1 MKPARHDLHLLSGV
15 YVLDAIDSDIERD
28 RFERHLGR
36 CHTCIAEV
44 RGLREVTTRMAMAAA
59 LRPPPA
65 LHGRVLAAVR
75 RTRQLPPAAD
85 TKPGRGPWRERWRE
99 RMAQRPGWLPRLALA
114 AAAAGVAAAVVL
126 GVILAGTQHQL
137 SNAQAENR
145 AIARVLAAPDARVLA
160 HSTSAGGTATVIV
173 SASERE
179 LIVTTAGLRPL
190 PASKV
195 YEAWLI
201 NPKSTRPA
209 GLLPAPQGG
218 RTRPLLATGLMPGD
232 ELGLTVEP
240 AGGTAKPTT
249 TPILAL
255 PLST

>member
-1 MKPARHDLHLLSGV
+1 MRLTRHELHLLSGV
-15 YVLDAIDSDIERD
+15 YVLDAMDTDIERD

-36 CHTCIAEV
+36 CHTCTAEV
-44 RGLREVTTRMAMAAA
+44 RGLREVTTKLAMATA
-59 LRPPPA
+59 LQPPPA

-85 TKPGRGPWRERWRE
+85 AQPRPGWWRGRLS
-99 RMAQRPGWLPRLALA
+99 GWLPRLALA

-137 SNAQAENR
+137 STAQAENR
-145 AIARVLAAPDARVLA
+145 AIARVLAAPDARVLIQ
-160 HSTSAGGTATVIV
+160 STSAGGTATVIV
-173 SASERE
+173 SPSEHE

-201 NPKSTRPA
+201 NPRRTRSA
-209 GLLPAPQGG
+209 GLLPAAHSG
-218 RTRPLLATGLMPGD
+218 RTRPLLATGLIPGD
-232 ELGLTVEP
+232 ELGLTIEP
-240 AGGTAKPTT
+240 AGGTTKPTT
-249 TPILAL
+249 TPILVL
-255 PLST
+255 PLRT

>member
-44 RGLREVTTRMAMAAA
+44 RGLREVTTSMAMAAA

-85 TKPGRGPWRERWRE
+85 TKPRRGLSRE

-137 SNAQAENR
+137 NNAQAENR

-173 SASERE
+173 SAAERE

-190 PASKV
+190 PGSKV

-249 TPILAL
+249 TPILVL

>member
-1 MKPARHDLHLLSGV
+1 MRPARHDLHLLSGV

-59 LRPPPA
+59 LQPPPA

-75 RTRQLPPAAD
+75 RTRQLPPVAD
-85 TKPGRGPWRERWRE
+85 TKPRRGPWRERL
-99 RMAQRPGWLPRLALA
+99 AQRSGWFPRLALA

-160 HSTSAGGTATVIV
+160 QSTAAGGTAVVVV
-173 SASERE
+173 SSAERA

-201 NPKSTRPA
+201 NPKRTRPA

-249 TPILAL
+249 TPILVL